1 MYVTKFNAMKHIIL
15 TLSALLCTLAAKPQ
29 TVIEM
34 MFPEDA
40 NLILLE
46 VNNPDSADI
55 VVYKTKD
62 KKQAEQWDLMW
73 KFKKWGFSNFSV
85 YITKSPDDTLLY
97 DKETGIRYPINGR
110 VYFTNNPDERGYK
123 NPNFHLEG
131 VFRKV
136 KTVKKDATKDE
147 DKKQN

>member
-1 MYVTKFNAMKHIIL
+1 MKRIIIISIAFL
-15 TLSALLCTLAAKPQ
+15 FTASAKPQ

-34 MFPEDA
+34 TFPEDA

-46 VNNPDSADI
+46 VDNPDSADI
-55 VVYKTKD
+55 VVYKTND

-85 YITKSPDDTLLY
+85 YITKNPDDTLLF
-97 DKETGIRYPINGR
+97 DRETGIRYPINGR
-110 VYFTNNPDERGYK
+110 IYFTNNPDERGYK
-123 NPNFHLEG
+123 NPDFHLEG

-136 KTVKKDATKDE
+136 KTAKKEDVKNDKD
-147 DKKQN
+147 KQN

>member
-1 MYVTKFNAMKHIIL
+1 MKRIIIISIAFL
-15 TLSALLCTLAAKPQ
+15 FTASAKPQ

-46 VNNPDSADI
+46 VDNPDSADI
-55 VVYKTKD
+55 VVYKTND

-85 YITKSPDDTLLY
+85 YITKNPDDTLLF
-97 DKETGIRYPINGR
+97 DRETGIRYPINGR
-110 VYFTNNPDERGYK
+110 IYFTNNPDERGYK
-123 NPNFHLEG
+123 NPDFHLEG

-136 KTVKKDATKDE
+136 KTVKKDEGKDE
-147 DKKQN
+147 KDKQN